1 MKLEL
6 EPYLEQNARWP
17 AEGRHLLAQF
27 DDESMVVYQTYSPD
41 IGRFAAAHGYFGG
54 EFSYSRMSWIKP
66 NFLWMMYRSGWGTSP
81 SQTVTLAVRL
91 RRSFFESVLA
101 QAVPSSFD
109 PGLYVDKTTWKRAVA
124 RSDVRLQWDP
134 DHGPTGRPLRR
145 RAIQLG
151 LRGPVLE
158 EYGRQAILEIEDIS
172 DFVAAQREVVRS
184 GSLERLLTP
193 RETVYTPVPA
203 SSAATRW

>member
-1 MKLEL
+1 M
-6 EPYLEQNARWP
+6 
-17 AEGRHLLAQF
+17 
-27 DDESMVVYQTYSPD
+27 
-41 IGRFAAAHGYFGG
+41 
-54 EFSYSRMSWIKP
+54 
-66 NFLWMMYRSGWGTSP
+66 
-81 SQTVTLAVRL
+81 
-91 RRSFFESVLA
+91 
-101 QAVPSSFD
+101 PSSFD

-172 DFVAAQREVVRS
+172 DFVTAQREVVRS
-184 GSLERLLTP
+184 GSLELLLTP
-193 RETVYTPVPA
+193 RETAYTPVPA